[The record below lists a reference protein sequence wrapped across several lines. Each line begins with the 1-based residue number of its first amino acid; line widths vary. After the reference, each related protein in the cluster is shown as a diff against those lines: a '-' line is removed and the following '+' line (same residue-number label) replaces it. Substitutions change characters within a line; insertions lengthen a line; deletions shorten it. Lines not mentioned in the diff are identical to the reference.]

1 MPDRIQ
7 ITIVGLGLIGASF
20 GLALKRHKRTDLF
33 IVGHD
38 KEPQA
43 MAAAKERGAV
53 DGSHWNLV
61 AACAQADGILLA
73 LPAAAIPPTLEAIR
87 QDLKPGCFLMDTATI
102 KTPILEAA
110 RVLPAHVHFIGGN
123 PILTRSDLRTAADA
137 TADLFENV
145 AWALCPTSATL
156 PEAVEAAADLVTLVG
171 AKPFFLDAA
180 EHDGLM
186 AAVEGLPILLAAAL
200 TNALGGS
207 PGWRELR
214 RLAGSRFETAS
225 ALPAGEPGD
234 VSADLAANRGN
245 VLRWLEVLIAQLE
258 EWRQDLATADDASLA
273 NRFVQADALRREWL
287 AARASGEFEDRP
299 PPTEL
304 PSYWS
309 RFFGRAAFGL
319 ASRRPGR

>member
-7 ITIVGLGLIGASF
+7 ITIVGLGLIGTSF

-73 LPAAAIPPTLEAIR
+73 LPAAAIPPTLEAIC

-214 RLAGSRFETAS
+214 RLAGGRFETAS
-225 ALPAGEPGD
+225 ALPVGEPGD
-234 VSADLAANRGN
+234 MSADLAANRGN
-245 VLRWLEVLIAQLE
+245 VLRWLDLLIAQLE
-258 EWRQDLATADDASLA
+258 GWRQDLAAADDASLA
-273 NRFVQADALRREWL
+273 DRFVQADALRREWL

>member
-7 ITIVGLGLIGASF
+7 ITIVGLGLIGTSF
-20 GLALKRHKRTDLF
+20 GLALKRHKRSDLF

-61 AACAQADGILLA
+61 AACAQADAILLA

-87 QDLKPGCFLMDTATI
+87 QDLKPGCFLMDTASI
-102 KTPILEAA
+102 KTPILEAT
-110 RVLPAHVHFIGGN
+110 RVLPAHAYFIGGN
-123 PILTRSDLRTAADA
+123 PILARSGPLTAADA
-137 TADLFENV
+137 TADLFEKA
-145 AWALCPTSATL
+145 AWALCPTPETL

-186 AAVEGLPILLAAAL
+186 AAVEGLPALLAAAL
-200 TNALGGS
+200 TNALGES

-225 ALPAGEPGD
+225 MLPAGEPED

-258 EWRQDLATADDASLA
+258 EWRQDLAAAADASLA
-273 NRFVQADALRREWL
+273 ERFVRADALRREWL

-309 RFFGRAAFGL
+309 RFFGRATL
-319 ASRRPGR
+319 RPSSRRAT